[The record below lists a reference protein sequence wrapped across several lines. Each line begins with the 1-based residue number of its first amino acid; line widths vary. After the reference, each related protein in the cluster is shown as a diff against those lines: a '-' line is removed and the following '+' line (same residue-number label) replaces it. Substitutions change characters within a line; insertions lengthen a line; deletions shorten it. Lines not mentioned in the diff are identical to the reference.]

1 MNVAQLLERS
11 ALYHA
16 DRPALVFGERRW
28 TYAELDRDVSALA
41 AGFASLG
48 LAGGERVALHLP
60 NRPDFVLAY
69 YALQKAGLVPLSLN
83 ITYKADELEYI
94 LANAAAAAIITADG
108 IDASLPPPARTPS
121 VRHRLHA
128 KDLDGLCG
136 RAPLRAVACD
146 RDDMAAILYTSAT
159 TGRPKGVM
167 LTHANIVSNAY
178 ATVHHLKMTAD
189 DRGLCALPMFHC
201 FGQNAIMNSLVT
213 AGGTLVLHERFVPDA
228 FVAAVA
234 EHRITI
240 LYAVP
245 TMYIL
250 FLSMPAKPDFSSVR
264 LCFSAAAT
272 LPNDVEA
279 RWHATHGHWIQ
290 QGYGLTETSPFA
302 SYNHDVAFRRGS
314 VGTPIENVE
323 MTIVDTDDHEVAD
336 GELGEIVI
344 KGPNV
349 MKGYFGNPAATAE
362 AIRDGWFHS
371 GDIGYRDADGYFFI
385 VDRVKDMINV
395 SGFKV
400 FPREVEEVLFRHPAV
415 KEAAVVGMPDPVRGE
430 AVKAFVVLNENASV
444 SAETLQALCRST
456 IASVKV
462 PERIEFIPA
471 LPKNP
476 TGKILKKELRAR
488 VE

>member
-1 MNVAQLLERS
+1 MNVAQLLERA

-16 DRPALVFGERRW
+16 DRPALIFGERRW

-41 AGFASLG
+41 GGFAALG
-48 LAGGERVALHLP
+48 LERGERVALHLP

-69 YALQKAGLVPLSLN
+69 YATQKAGLVPLSLN
-83 ITYKADELEYI
+83 ITYKAEELEYI
-94 LANAAAAAIITADG
+94 IGNAAAAMVITADG
-108 IDASLPPPARTPS
+108 IDANLPPRGRMPS
-121 VRHRLHA
+121 VRHLVHA
-128 KDLDGLCG
+128 KDLDALRGG
-136 RAPLRAVACD
+136 RPLRAVECD
-146 RDDMAAILYTSAT
+146 REDMAAILYTSAT

-178 ATVHHLKMTAD
+178 ATVHHLKMTEQ

-201 FGQNAIMNSLVT
+201 FGQNAIMNSVVT

-250 FLSMPAKPDFSSVR
+250 FLSMPTKPDFSSVR
-264 LCFSAAAT
+264 MCFSAAAT
-272 LPNDVEA
+272 LPTDVEV
-279 RWHATHGHWIQ
+279 RWHDTHGHWIQ

-323 MTIVDTDDHEVAD
+323 MKIVDGEDREIAD

-344 KGPNV
+344 KGPNI
-349 MKGYFGNPAATAE
+349 MKGYFGNPEATAE
-362 AIRDGWFHS
+362 SIRDGWFHS
-371 GDIGYRDADGYFFI
+371 GDIGYRDRDGYFFI
-385 VDRVKDMINV
+385 VDRVKDMINI

-400 FPREVEEVLFRHPAV
+400 WPAEVENYLYQIPQIKEVAV
-415 KEAAVVGMPDPVRGE
+415 FGLPDPVKGESVCAAVVLKEGAQLTPEYVIAWCREKLAAYKTPARVDM
-430 AVKAFVVLNENASV
+430 VKE
-444 SAETLQALCRST
+444 
-456 IASVKV
+456 
-462 PERIEFIPA
+462 
-471 LPKNP
+471 LPKSA
-476 TGKILKKELRAR
+476 TGKILKRMLRQQ
-488 VE
+488 